1 MGLALAADEIKD
13 IVKGGENVL
22 KSDFKDDKIK
32 EKLSK
37 SQLMLKS
44 INKNLDHVVDLMKKK
59 EPNAIITLEN
69 IKK

>member
-37 SQLMLKS
+37 S
-44 INKNLDHVVDLMKKK
+44 
-59 EPNAIITLEN
+59 
-69 IKK
+69 